1 MMGGSD
7 FGGGAGGS
15 ILINSYRL
23 TGGGLFRAD
32 GGATDGYSGGGG
44 GGRIAVYC
52 FDNQF
57 GLGQFSVRGGEAGD
71 RDGQDGTLNFVDHPV
86 CNWISPKS
94 GLLHGSSA
102 RIEWDVLGVGCAAG
116 GELRAYVEGAEYYLG
131 AGLGSHQGITWDTTR
146 VPDGLCELR
155 LVFRDADANL
165 LAEFSNRVAIN
176 NSVTWHAGALETTAT
191 WKADTVHIVESH
203 LTIPNG
209 VTLFIEPGAIVKFVR
224 NIGVTVE
231 DGGTL
236 SAPATFDEPIILTS
250 LGDDTA
256 GGDSNLDGD
265 LTRPRPGDWLGMA
278 AEGAGQL
285 LLSEFVEVRY
295 AVTRHTGILGSS
307 EVWGGTFVHLIPSDL
322 TIPAGVKLTIQPGAV
337 VKLGAKVGITVSAG
351 GEISAQGSFAQPV
364 VFTSLADDT
373 WGGDSNGD
381 GNKTEPMPG
390 DWRWI
395 YVEGAAHFDQA
406 RIYYG
411 GGTASGNW
419 DQTGAIR
426 TTGSNTSTTLN
437 ACVVENAFFD
447 GVLCWGGPVLITNS
461 VFKNID
467 RAVCAHPGSPV
478 QVINCTLDR
487 NRTALLIHGGTLE
500 AVNNTVS
507 NSLNSGF
514 QFDFGAVSSIRSNNT
529 WNPLLTGGN
538 CDYVGM
544 TNYTGQNGNIAVEP
558 QYKDP
563 DRGNYRLLYRSPLI
577 DAGEGSSAS
586 AEDFAGA
593 PRYDDPR
600 TANTGTPTATG
611 AFADLGAFEFVE
623 TAESDVDLV
632 VDSVVGPL
640 RVEAGTLVAVSWTV
654 QNQGS
659 AHAPGPWHD
668 AISLVS
674 DSAQAAGTELGTV
687 EVLVTTSTLAP
698 GNSVTFTKVLRV
710 PGGVE
715 GAYRWQVAQTRAEKF
730 SKGATAQTMPPL
742 RLQSPHS
749 RWLNWWSACRLPL
762 PSRRPVRG
770 SGTRCARRPQPNS
783 EVVLEASSPEGQT
796 HLYAGFDAMP
806 SVQLWDLNSRDWNSP
821 MRV

>member
-1 MMGGSD
+1 
-7 FGGGAGGS
+7 
-15 ILINSYRL
+15 
-23 TGGGLFRAD
+23 
-32 GGATDGYSGGGG
+32 
-44 GGRIAVYC
+44 
-52 FDNQF
+52 
-57 GLGQFSVRGGEAGD
+57 
-71 RDGQDGTLNFVDHPV
+71 
-86 CNWISPKS
+86 
-94 GLLHGSSA
+94 
-102 RIEWDVLGVGCAAG
+102 
-116 GELRAYVEGAEYYLG
+116 
-131 AGLGSHQGITWDTTR
+131 
-146 VPDGLCELR
+146 
-155 LVFRDADANL
+155 
-165 LAEFSNRVAIN
+165 
-176 NSVTWHAGALETTAT
+176 
-191 WKADTVHIVESH
+191 
-203 LTIPNG
+203 
-209 VTLFIEPGAIVKFVR
+209 
-224 NIGVTVE
+224 
-231 DGGTL
+231 
-236 SAPATFDEPIILTS
+236 
-250 LGDDTA
+250 
-256 GGDSNLDGD
+256 
-265 LTRPRPGDWLGMA
+265 
-278 AEGAGQL
+278 
-285 LLSEFVEVRY
+285 
-295 AVTRHTGILGSS
+295 
-307 EVWGGTFVHLIPSDL
+307 
-322 TIPAGVKLTIQPGAV
+322 
-337 VKLGAKVGITVSAG
+337 
-351 GEISAQGSFAQPV
+351 
-364 VFTSLADDT
+364 
-373 WGGDSNGD
+373 
-381 GNKTEPMPG
+381 
-390 DWRWI
+390 
-395 YVEGAAHFDQA
+395 
-406 RIYYG
+406 
-411 GGTASGNW
+411 
-419 DQTGAIR
+419 
-426 TTGSNTSTTLN
+426 
-437 ACVVENAFFD
+437 VVENAFFD

-461 VFKNID
+461 VFNNID
-467 RAVCAHPGSPV
+467 REVCAHPGSPV

-563 DRGNYRLLYRSPLI
+563 DRGNYRLSYRSPLI
-577 DAGEGSSAS
+577 DAGEGGSAS

-640 RVEAGTLVAVSWTV
+640 QVEAGALVAVSWTV

-659 AHAPGPWHD
+659 AHAQGPWHD

-715 GAYRWQVAQTRAEKF
+715 GAYRWQVRTNARGEVFEGRNSTNNATLAPTVTALSVAELVVGVPVVSSFPASSEGVWYKVRQEA
-730 SKGATAQTMPPL
+730 ATQL
-742 RLQSPHS
+742 
-749 RWLNWWSACRLPL
+749 
-762 PSRRPVRG
+762 
-770 SGTRCARRPQPNS
+770 

-821 MRV
+821 DARLTLPSPDVPRTVYLMVQPDALAPGALEYTIQARLSAFAVEDIGVRRGGNQGNLTLPVYGSGFLPGLTAGLRAVDTGAEIAAQKVEWVDSTTALVSFDLRGVALGLYDVVVTQGGESHSLAGAFTVQEGGGGLLSARLVTPQNARFGRASMALSSTKMWGMPICRFRS